1 MPDDEQDGGTVK
13 RHTGAAATFLNTA
26 ALAVQRQVTAANHA
40 RSTALAD
47 AHQQAQ
53 NTVDAAQ
60 QKAAQVLSQNLKKLY
75 LCVDNFAKETRRWI
89 EVDANDLVDKHPLP
103 FGYSVVNDSLPFGYD
118 AVFDEANQRVFYS
131 VERPFLVPNTS
142 SVPDPW
148 GFPGQVAK
156 WARSL
161 MSARHPAPG
170 GGDPNVLFTGD
181 SFFSASK
188 KHFLRNPFSALALDE
203 SEGALFFYDGD
214 GTVYRTDISG
224 PSTSPLIRL
233 GRMKSWF
240 PLIALDTRREII
252 YHASPSGGMGIL
264 YLYRSNPNA
273 RVDEIRL
280 FSPSELANPVT
291 FMAVDSEREH
301 LYWQSSG
308 RLFRG
313 ALSPF
318 RELRERGSRVM
329 SLDVE
334 RFKSSAESFAIPGP
348 VALDIPNQWLYT
360 LDQES
365 NKLRVGPIGG
375 RTYLKEGF
383 PSFTLNPGE
392 ERVSRLCI
400 VTKSDEAAQRLA
412 SSKFQLDHAPL
423 AAAQILAQAH
433 QDAAT
438 KRQQAHSELEDAH
451 TKAANDIT
459 AAQQKAAQV
468 RKAAQD
474 EAQVTHANA
483 EQNIREAKLHGDQR
497 WQEAKNEAQGI
508 LDDRRR
514 KADVDKQTAQATLD
528 AERRRL
534 QNS

>member
-26 ALAVQRQVTAANHA
+26 ALAAQRKVTAANHE

-53 NTVDAAQ
+53 NTLDAAQ

-75 LCVDNFAKETRRWI
+75 LGIYNFAKETHRWI
-89 EVDANDLVDKHPLP
+89 EVEWIKVDATS
-103 FGYSVVNDSLPFGYD
+103 SVKINDSLPFGYD
-118 AVFDEANQRVFYS
+118 AVFDDANQRVFYS
-131 VERPFLVPNTS
+131 VELPFLVPNTS

-148 GFPGQVAK
+148 GFPGQVAR

-170 GGDPNVLFTGD
+170 GGAPTELFTGD

-188 KHFLRNPFSALALDE
+188 KLFLRNSFSALAFDE
-203 SEGALFFYDGD
+203 SEGALFFYDGE
-214 GTVYRTDISG
+214 GMVYRTDISG
-224 PSTSPLIRL
+224 PSTSRLIRL

-252 YHASPSGGMGIL
+252 YYASPSGGMGIL
-264 YLYRSNPNA
+264 YLYRSDPNA
-273 RVDEIRL
+273 PVDEIRL

-365 NKLRVGPIGG
+365 NKIRMGPIGG
-375 RTYLKEGF
+375 KTYLKEGF
-383 PSFTLNPGE
+383 PSFTFNPLE

-400 VTKSDEAAQRLA
+400 VTESDEAAQKLT
-412 SSKFQLDHAPL
+412 SSKFQLSQAPL
-423 AAAQILAQAH
+423 VAAETLAKAH
-433 QDAAT
+433 QDAIT
-438 KRQQAHSELEDAH
+438 KRQQAHSALEDAH

-459 AAQQKAAQV
+459 AGQQKAALDRQ
-468 RKAAQD
+468 AAQD
-474 EAQVTHANA
+474 EAQATHAAA
-483 EQNIREAKLHGDQR
+483 EKKIDDAKRTSVLTQ
-497 WQEAKNEAQGI
+497 QEAKDKAQAL
-508 LDDRRR
+508 LDLKRQ
-514 KADVDKQTAQATLD
+514 KADVDKRAAQAELD